1 MTETA
6 SRALT
11 FSPSDLTA
19 YLECHHLARLEL
31 EVKRG
36 ERARPVVEN
45 LQAELIRHKG
55 EEHEAAYL
63 QRVLDEG
70 RDVVRIEL
78 GEFEWERAASETE
91 DALRAGREIVYQA
104 TFVDGAWH
112 GIADFVVR
120 QSDGSYEAVDTKL
133 ARHGKPAHVLQL
145 CFYSEQIG
153 RITGRMPQRMHIA
166 LGSGETESYRVND
179 FLAYFR
185 RVRARYEAFAANPPH
200 TEPYPVPHCPI
211 CDFLELCTKWWEEH
225 DHLSRVAR
233 MRRDQ
238 VARLGD
244 AGITTLADLGSQTR
258 GTEIPR
264 MAATTFEALRHQAE
278 LQLHARETG
287 EHKHELLPPEDKRGF
302 QLLPKPSEGDL
313 FFDMEGDPWWEPSR
327 GLEYL
332 FGVMDRDGNFKAF
345 WAHDRDEEKRAFEQ
359 LVDFVHERLERDPSM
374 HVYHYAS
381 YEPTALK
388 RLMSEYATRE
398 DEVDDLLRKEVF
410 VDLYAVARQ
419 SLRIS
424 YPNYSIKSVEQ
435 FYMAREA
442 ELRAGDD
449 SILLYERWVDE
460 RDDSI
465 LQAIEEYNRE
475 DCLSTLRLLD
485 WLLDLRPDGLPWREP
500 PEPREIKEQPIHAD
514 VDDELLALLLDYH
527 RREAKP
533 IWWQFFRRLD
543 MTIPELIND
552 AEAIGGL
559 ELVESADRDYTFTF
573 PSQERKLDPGD
584 TVIDPFTEKSAGRIL
599 EIGDE
604 TLRLRRDPEKPMP
617 RALIPLGAFDTR
629 VQREAL
635 LRFAQDIDK
644 YTANESVL
652 HRKKPLDGARVQRTT
667 LDEYKQLV
675 EDIEG
680 RHLFIQGPPGSG
692 KTYTGARL
700 IVHLLG
706 RGKRVGVASTAHKA
720 IHNLLREVEKVARKE
735 NDRFKRLKKSSSGN
749 PESRYE
755 GPFITSAD
763 EVVPTDEVQLYA
775 GTAWLFAR
783 EEMDQALD
791 YLFIDEA
798 GQVSLADALAMGTSA
813 RTLVLL
819 GDPLQLAQVR
829 QGIHPRGSG
838 ASVLEHLLGDAQTIP
853 EDRGLFLERSFR
865 MHPEVCRYIS
875 DAFYES
881 RLEPAEG
888 CERQSTAA
896 GVGLRFVPVEHEGN
910 RQFAPEEA
918 EAIADEI
925 ARIGVP
931 PEEIIVVA
939 PYNMQVRC
947 LRERLPRAVRVGT
960 VDKFQGQEAPIVFFS
975 MATSSGEDV
984 PRNLEFLLSRNR
996 LNVAISRAR
1005 CLAYVVA
1012 SPKLLEVGCRS
1023 IEQMRMANA
1032 LCQYA
1037 DDTSESFAARR

>member
-1 MTETA
+1 MTFAPT
-6 SRALT
+6 
-11 FSPSDLTA
+11 DLTG
-19 YLECHHLARLEL
+19 YLECLHLARLEL
-31 EVKRG
+31 QVKRG
-36 ERARPVVEN
+36 ERTRPVVEN
-45 LQAELIRHKG
+45 LQAELIRRKG
-55 EEHEAAYL
+55 MEHEEAYL
-63 QRVLDEG
+63 AQLLAEG
-70 RDVVRIEL
+70 RDVVREPDDA
-78 GEFEWERAASETE
+78 EA
-91 DALRAGREIVYQA
+91 ALRAGADVIYQA
-104 TFVDGAWH
+104 RFVDGAWR

-120 QSDGSYEAVDTKL
+120 QADGSYEAVDTKL

-179 FLAYFR
+179 FLAYYR
-185 RVRARYEAFAANPPH
+185 RVRARYEAFAADAPH
-200 TEPYPVPHCPI
+200 TEPYPVPHCRI
-211 CDFLELCTKWWEEH
+211 CDFIELCTQWWEEH

-233 MRRDQ
+233 MRHDQ
-238 VARLGD
+238 VVRLSD
-244 AGITTLADLGSQTR
+244 AGITTLAKLGAQPR

-278 LQLHARETG
+278 LQLRARETG
-287 EHKHELLPPEDKRGF
+287 RHEYALLAAEEKCGF

-332 FGVMDRDGNFKAF
+332 FGVMERSGEFHAF
-345 WAHDRDEEKRAFEQ
+345 WAHTREEEKRAFEQ
-359 LVDFVHERLERDPSM
+359 FVDFVHERLERDSNM

-388 RLMSEYATRE
+388 LLMSEYATRE

-410 VDLYAVARQ
+410 VDLYAVVRQ

-424 YPNYSIKSVEQ
+424 YPSYSIKNVER
-435 FYMAREA
+435 FYMQREA

-465 LQAIEEYNRE
+465 LQAIKEYNRE

-485 WLLDLRPDGLPWREP
+485 WLLDLRPDGIPWREP
-500 PEPREIKEQPIHAD
+500 PPPREIKEEAVHVD
-514 VDDELLALLLDYH
+514 VRDELLALLLDYH

-543 MTIPELIND
+543 MTNQELIDD
-552 AEAIGGL
+552 ADSIGGL
-559 ELVESADRDYTFTF
+559 ELVAADDRDFTFRF
-573 PSQERKLDPGD
+573 PSQEHKLDPGD
-584 TVIDPFTEKSAGRIL
+584 QVIDPFTEKSAGRL
-599 EIGDE
+599 VDIGDE
-604 TLRLRRDPEKPMP
+604 TLLLRRDPEKPLP
-617 RALIPLGAFDTR
+617 QALVPLDIFDTR

-635 LRFAQDIDK
+635 VRFAQQIDR

-652 HRKKPLDGARVQRTT
+652 HRVKPLDGARVQRTT
-667 LDEYKQLV
+667 LGEYKQLV
-675 EDIEG
+675 DDIEG
-680 RHLFIQGPPGSG
+680 RHLFVQGPPGSG

-700 IVHLLG
+700 IVHLLK
-706 RGKRVGVASTAHKA
+706 RGKRVGVASNTHKA
-720 IHNLLREVEKVARKE
+720 IHNLLREVEKAARE
-735 NDRFKRLKKSSSGN
+735 DEVTFKGVKKSSSGN
-749 PESRYE
+749 RESRYD
-755 GPFITSAD
+755 GTFITSAND
-763 EVVPTDEVQLYA
+763 VVPDDEVQLYA
-775 GTAWLFAR
+775 GTAWLHAR
-783 EEMDQALD
+783 PEFDQRLD

-865 MHPEVCRYIS
+865 MHPEVCCYIS

-918 EAIADEI
+918 EAIAEEI
-925 ARIGVP
+925 ARIGVLRN
-931 PEEIIVVA
+931 EIIVVA

-947 LRERLPRAVRVGT
+947 LKERLPAGVRVGT
-960 VDKFQGQEAPIVFFS
+960 VDKFQGQEAPVVFFS

-1032 LCQYA
+1032 LCL
-1037 DDTSESFAARR
+1037 FAEDAMHVPERP